1 MRSFEDIYA
10 IAAERQGGAD
20 ALEAKLDPPPP
31 VSEVS
36 AIPDDRWLSMMTRA
50 IFQAGFSWKVIEAKW
65 PGFEE
70 AFRGFDVGRCAMM
83 DDDWFDSLVADKR
96 IVRNPKKIR
105 TVPVNAMLPSDLAER
120 HGSAAKA
127 FAEWPREDYVGLLD
141 LLKARGAHLGGT
153 GGQYFLRM
161 MGVDSFILSKDVVA
175 RLVAE
180 GVVDKA
186 PSGKGAMRK
195 TQEAFN
201 AWRDQS
207 GRSLQEV
214 SRVLALSIG

>member
-1 MRSFEDIYA
+1 MKTFEDIFA
-10 IAAERQGGAD
+10 IAAERHGGPE
-20 ALEAKLDPPPP
+20 ALEAKLEPPPP
-31 VSEVS
+31 ASEV
-36 AIPDDRWLSMMTRA
+36 AVIPDDRWLSMMTRSV
-50 IFQAGFSWKVIEAKW
+50 FQAGFSWKVIEAKW

-70 AFRGFDVGRCAMM
+70 AFEGFDVGRCAMM

-105 TVPVNAMLPSDLAER
+105 TVPANAVFLSDLAKE
-120 HGSAAKA
+120 HGSAAAA
-127 FAEWPREDYVGLLD
+127 FASWPSDNYVGLLD
-141 LLKARGAHLGGT
+141 LIKTRGSHLGGT

-161 MGVDSFILSKDVVA
+161 MGVDGFILSKDVVA

-186 PSGKGAMRK
+186 PTGKGAMRK

-201 AWRDQS
+201 KWRAQS
-207 GRSLQEV
+207 GRSLKEV
-214 SRVLALSIG
+214 SRVLAMSLG